1 MHNARKQLKFPEL
14 SNIMLTPPSPPPTHP
29 EASCQSNFWNNQ
41 SKPCI
46 TVMTIDKQNSQ
57 GDERLQV
64 LSRNIDKWDGVIQ
77 GQKIN
82 VKVTRS
88 STVLLSKTGQTKR

>member
-14 SNIMLTPPSPPPTHP
+14 SNIMLTPPSPPPHP
-29 EASCQSNFWNNQ
+29 EASFQSNFWNNQ

-64 LSRNIDKWDGVIQ
+64 LSRNIYKWDGVIQ